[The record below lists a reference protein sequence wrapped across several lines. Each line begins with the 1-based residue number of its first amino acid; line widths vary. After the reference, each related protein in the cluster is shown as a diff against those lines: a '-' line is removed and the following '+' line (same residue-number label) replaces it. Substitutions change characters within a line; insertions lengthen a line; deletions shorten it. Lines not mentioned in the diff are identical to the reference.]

1 MSYRSDAEKNPAY
14 RPHASLSHVPTFI
27 YLGVMPKACF
37 PEAFSCE
44 SSMRMNAIL
53 KTKLREFARDI
64 HALIDK
70 VGPEDDAAVKA
81 LIKDQMKTVYRIVSI
96 CLGTP
101 PQRFTWEYTSKTKKY
116 QKVEDVSPLEFYNQH
131 VRSAFDCSQKVIPSR
146 VISSDTKIS
155 RFKTNLC
162 L

>member
-1 MSYRSDAEKNPAY
+1 
-14 RPHASLSHVPTFI
+14 
-27 YLGVMPKACF
+27 MPKACF

-81 LIKDQMKTVYRIVSI
+81 LIKDQMKTIFRIISI

-101 PQRFTWEYTSKTKKY
+101 PHKFTWEYTDKSKKY
-116 QKVEDVSPLEFYNQH
+116 HKVEDVSPLDFYNNH
-131 VRSAFDCSQKVIPSR
+131 VRSSFDVSEKVMDNQSSQGIPVGMFNFFFVHPKSQAPSPE
-146 VISSDTKIS
+146 VLKDFVLSNSI
-155 RFKTNLC
+155 
-162 L
+162 